1 MLNVLKDDA
10 IDISV
15 LETALK
21 RRGLAPTKKT
31 VDNDIVPVPT
41 STKLTA
47 PTTHLNSSPSDVWNT
62 GLLGLSIRLDEQS
75 LSIEDILEFVSSDAW
90 ANSSLYISLIIGYIA
105 NSRINKPIRNLKFVK
120 SREPLKSMEDQRLS
134 LQQHDYPCYLVF

>member
-1 MLNVLKDDA
+1 MLQQRKL
-10 IDISV
+10 
-15 LETALK
+15 L
-21 RRGLAPTKKT
+21 
-31 VDNDIVPVPT
+31 IVTESLFLPP
-41 STKLTA
+41 LNLQL

-62 GLLGLSIRLDEQS
+62 GLLGLSIHLDEQF

-90 ANSSLYISLIIGYIA
+90 SNSSLYISLIIGYIA

-134 LQQHDYPCYLVF
+134 LQRHDYPCYLVFWKSQAWFALIMLYIC